1 MDLPFIFH
9 PIFSFTPMTQL
20 SFDDFLVEEEYL
32 TVTDLTKEIRYLLE
46 STFRELWV
54 EGEISNFN
62 HHSSGHMYFSLKD
75 ENAQISCAM
84 WRRRNQ
90 ELFFTPRDGMKVV
103 VNARVTVYEKR
114 GNYQLD
120 VLQIKPAGLGEL
132 QLAFEELKNR
142 LRGEGLFADEYKQPI
157 PLYPERIGIVTSPT
171 GAAIKDLVTVLRR
184 RFPAIQIVLNS
195 VRVQGESA
203 AAEIAQAI
211 DEFNEY
217 GKIDVLIV
225 GRGGGSLEDLW
236 AFNEESVARAV
247 FRSQIPVVSAVGHE
261 VDFCICDFVA
271 DLRAPTPS
279 AAAELVVQNRD
290 GIAARLNQMLEFMSG
305 SILDRI
311 KYQREKIQYIKN
323 SYAFRQ
329 PEDLVVQYHQRL
341 DDISRNLRKSMSH
354 KIDLNEQMLNG
365 LSKRLALLEHNNVLK
380 RGYSFTFRCSDGKL
394 ISRAN
399 ELNKKDEIEIKFY
412 QGKVFGTVNEVEG

>member
-1 MDLPFIFH
+1 
-9 PIFSFTPMTQL
+9 MTQL
-20 SFDDFLVEEEYL
+20 SFEDFLVEEKHL
-32 TVTDLTKEIRYLLE
+32 TVTDLTKEIRRLLE
-46 STFRELWV
+46 STFREIWV

-75 ENAQISCAM
+75 ENAQVSCAM

-132 QLAFEELKNR
+132 QLAFEQLKNR
-142 LRGEGLFADEYKQPI
+142 LRDEGLFADEYKQPI
-157 PLYPERIGIVTSPT
+157 PRYPERIGIVTSPT
-171 GAAIKDLVTVLRR
+171 GAAIKDLGTVLRR
-184 RFPAIQIVLNS
+184 RFPAIKIILNP
-195 VRVQGESA
+195 VHVQGEGSA
-203 AAEIAQAI
+203 GEIARAI

-217 GKIDVLIV
+217 GQVDVLIV

-261 VDFCICDFVA
+261 VDFSICDFVA

-279 AAAELVVQNRD
+279 TAAELVVQNRNE
-290 GIAARLNQMLEFMSG
+290 IAARLNQTLEFMSG
-305 SILDRI
+305 SILERI
-311 KYQREKIQYIKN
+311 RYLRDKIAHIKN
-323 SYAFRQ
+323 SYAFHQ
-329 PEDLVVQYHQRL
+329 PLDLVVQYNQRL
-341 DDISRNLRKSMSH
+341 DEINRNLRKSMSH
-354 KIDLNEQMLNG
+354 KMDLSRELLQG
-365 LSKRLALLEHNNVLK
+365 LRKRLELLEHKNVLK
-380 RGYSFTFRCSDGKL
+380 RGYSLTFRRSDGKL
-394 ISRAN
+394 ITQAGDLH
-399 ELNKKDEIEIKFY
+399 EKDEIEVDFY
-412 QGKVFGTVNEVEG
+412 RGKVFGTVDEVAG

>member
-1 MDLPFIFH
+1 
-9 PIFSFTPMTQL
+9 MTQL
-20 SFDDFLVEEEYL
+20 SFEDFLVEDKYL

-46 STFRELWV
+46 STFREIWV

-84 WRRRNQ
+84 WRRRNH
-90 ELFFTPRDGMKVV
+90 ELFFTPGDGMKVV
-103 VNARVTVYEKR
+103 LNARVTVYEKR

-132 QLAFEELKNR
+132 QLAFEQLKGH
-142 LRGEGLFADEYKQPI
+142 LRDEGLFSEEYKKPI
-157 PLYPERIGIVTSPT
+157 PLYPEKVGIVTSPT
-171 GAAIKDLVTVLRR
+171 GAAIKDLVAVLRR
-184 RFPAIQIVLNS
+184 RFPGIKIILNP
-195 VRVQGESA
+195 VRVQGEGA
-203 AAEIAQAI
+203 AAEIVRAI
-211 DEFNEY
+211 DELNEY
-217 GKIDVLIV
+217 GQVDVLIV

-261 VDFCICDFVA
+261 VDFSICDFVA

-279 AAAELVVQNRD
+279 AAAELVVQNKD
-290 GIAARLNQMLEFMSG
+290 GITARLNQMLEFMSG

-311 KYQREKIQYIKN
+311 KYQREKVKNMKN

-329 PEDLVVQYHQRL
+329 PQDLVIQYHQRL
-341 DDISRNLRKSMSH
+341 DEINRSLRKSMNH
-354 KIDLNEQMLNG
+354 KVDLSKELLKG
-365 LSKRLALLEHNNVLK
+365 LSKRLGLLEHNNVLK
-380 RGYSFTFRCSDGKL
+380 RGYSLTFRRSDGKL
-394 ISRAN
+394 ISKAD
-399 ELNKKDEIEIKFY
+399 ELVKKDEIEVNFY
-412 QGKVFGTVNEVEG
+412 QGKVFGTVNEVVG

>member
-1 MDLPFIFH
+1 
-9 PIFSFTPMTQL
+9 MTQL
-20 SFDDFLVEEEYL
+20 SFEDFLVEEKYL

-46 STFRELWV
+46 SSFRDIWV

-90 ELFFTPRDGMKVV
+90 ELFFTPRDGMKVF

-120 VLQIKPAGLGEL
+120 ILQIKPAGLGEL
-132 QLAFEELKNR
+132 QLAFEQLKNR
-142 LRGEGLFADEYKQPI
+142 LHDEGLFSEEYKKRI
-157 PLYPERIGIVTSPT
+157 PLFPERIGIITSPT
-171 GAAIKDLVTVLRR
+171 GAAIRDLVTVLRR
-184 RFPAIQIVLNS
+184 RFPAIRIILNP
-195 VRVQGESA
+195 VRVQGDGA
-203 AAEIAQAI
+203 ALEIAQAI

-217 GKIDVLIV
+217 GQNDVLIV

-247 FRSQIPVVSAVGHE
+247 FRSKIPVVSAIGHE
-261 VDFCICDFVA
+261 VDFSICDFVA

-290 GIAARLNQMLEFMSG
+290 EMAARLSQTLEFMSG
-305 SILDRI
+305 TILDRI
-311 KYQREKIQYIKN
+311 SYQREKIENIKTG
-323 SYAFRQ
+323 YAFRQ
-329 PEDLVVQYHQRL
+329 PGDMVVQYHQRL
-341 DDISRNLRKSMSH
+341 DEMNRNLKNSMNH
-354 KIDLNEQMLNG
+354 RIDLSKEWLNG
-365 LSKRLALLEHNNVLK
+365 LSKRLGLLEHNNVLK
-380 RGYSFTFRCSDGKL
+380 RGYSLTFRRSDGKL
-394 ISRAN
+394 IAN
-399 ELNKKDEIEIKFY
+399 ADELKKKDEIEVKFY
-412 QGKVFGTVNEVEG
+412 QGKVVGTVDEVVNQK